1 MNLKE
6 IREEINSALDYN
18 PDLKQYSDNIAR
30 VVNRHYLQISSQY
43 AWLFMQKRNLLQL
56 RADITGDSTSKLTGD
71 GTHLVS
77 LPTTT
82 GAGVIN
88 LPADIVGHTL
98 VNTDDGATYRI
109 TEFVDERS
117 FLVDDIFPSGDLTT
131 WKIEFTKYP
140 MPRDCIEVLG
150 IMDRGIT
157 TKETLSYV
165 TDSATDSTTKTMT
178 APNEGRFMFL
188 DARKEENLYLDR
200 SDTGNP
206 FVSVEE
212 MHENLQAP
220 DYPLNRGT
228 NGVVPL
234 INRGAAERSRISLPA
249 ANSQYLIEY
258 CYTFTFAGMESPP
271 SEVMKVEIDPRNIA
285 TGLEELNALAEKL
298 DGTDVAPLDGD
309 SSDYPR
315 IFIVRFMDTSS
326 TKGRTG
332 MMKKLYRK
340 VTFLSPGPH
349 RRDPGHTRGSTW
361 RHIATLR
368 SDDTT
373 YIDEGFDIDETGS
386 AGSVAHPTDT
396 TKMLLLD
403 PAGDVFRLD
412 RLNESRTRQY
422 LRFWNTPKSDY
433 MVEVRYHKRPFRLV
447 KDSDAPEWPPQYHHY
462 LVYASLRDI
471 CMQHGMLNHSS
482 LYERRAD
489 EMLEAMKAKY
499 LSRTDRMYV
508 RRGFD
513 RAMAD
518 RERFGIP
525 SKAE

>member
-1 MNLKE
+1 VNLKE

-43 AWLFMQKRNLLQL
+43 QWLFMQNRKLLQL

-71 GTHLVS
+71 GTHLVT
-77 LPTTT
+77 LPSTT

-88 LPADIVGHTL
+88 LPPDIVGKTL
-98 VNTDDGATYRI
+98 VNTDDGATYQI
-109 TEFVDERS
+109 TAFIDSRR
-117 FLVDDIFPSGDLTT
+117 FLVDDIFPSGELTT
-131 WKIEFTKYP
+131 WKIEFVKYP

-157 TKETLSYV
+157 TKETLSFQ
-165 TDSATDSTTKTMT
+165 SDSTTTTMT

-212 MHENLQAP
+212 MHDNIQSP
-220 DYPLNRGT
+220 DYPPTIFNVIKEEGF
-228 NGVVPL
+228 
-234 INRGAAERSRISLPA
+234 LPRVIA
-249 ANSQYLIEY
+249 PYRIEY
-258 CYTFTFAGMESPP
+258 CYTFIYAGMEGPP
-271 SEVMKVEIDPRNIA
+271 SEVVAVDLDPSQIGPVPSKNFSPTDIRIE
-285 TGLEELNALAEKL
+285 G
-298 DGTDVAPLDGD
+298 DGTSGLTVSLR
-309 SSDYPR
+309 R
-315 IFIVRFMDTSS
+315 IMRTVSHALGS
-326 TKGRTG
+326 TDNNGR
-332 MMKKLYRK
+332 MKKLYRRI
-340 VTFLSPGPH
+340 VFSDEYLSHPSAADYVMGAGAWRHVATLASLETEYVDKGREIIGDTTAEDPLDSG
-349 RRDPGHTRGSTW
+349 DPGDSF
-361 RHIATLR
+361 I
-368 SDDTT
+368 
-373 YIDEGFDIDETGS
+373 
-386 AGSVAHPTDT
+386 
-396 TKMLLLD
+396 D
-403 PAGDVFRLD
+403 PAGDTFRLD
-412 RLNESRTRQY
+412 RLNESGPRQY

-433 MVEVRYHKRPFRLV
+433 VVEVRYHKRPYRLV

-462 LVYASLRDI
+462 LVYAALRDI